1 MGYEKVILF
10 DGKDLSRWTQA
21 HADKPPAERPAA
33 NWIIGDDGAMTVNDG
48 NIVSTETYGD
58 AHIHVEFWLPY
69 MPEAQGQ
76 ARANSGVYVHGC
88 YEIQVLD
95 SYGVEN
101 PTCSDCGGIYS
112 LYAPLT
118 NANLKPE
125 EWQTYDIYIYAP
137 RFNENGDIIEDGRL
151 TLLLNGIVVQNNVI
165 LHSHTPGGMTDYR
178 VAEGPL
184 MLQDHSGDR
193 VRYRNIWFERL

>member
-1 MGYEKVILF
+1 MGFEKVILF
-10 DGKDLSRWTQA
+10 DGKDLGKWTK
-21 HADKPPAERPAA
+21 ADAERTPAE
-33 NWIIGDDGAMTVNDG
+33 WIIGDDGAMTVNKG
-48 NIVSTETYGD
+48 NIVSTETYRD
-58 AHIHVEFWLPY
+58 AHIHVEFWLPL
-69 MPEAQGQ
+69 MAEAQGQ

-95 SYGVEN
+95 SYGVEA

-125 EWQTYDIYIYAP
+125 EWQTYDIYFYAP
-137 RFNENGDIIEDGRL
+137 RFNDNGDITEDGRM
-151 TLLLNGIVVQNNVI
+151 TLIHNGVVVQNNVI
-165 LHSHTPGGMTDYR
+165 LHSHTPGGITEYR

-184 MLQDHSGDR
+184 MLQDHCGDK
-193 VRYRNIWFERL
+193 VRYRNVWFERL